1 MKHIDAF
8 NGDADGIIAR
18 HQWRLIHPMDATEC
32 FVITGMK
39 RDVSLLAKVGQE
51 TDLEINV
58 FDIGFDANIESV
70 KQLLAQGATLRYF
83 DHHRANTLFA
93 HANLITHIDT
103 SSDICT
109 SLIVDRVIDGRYRHW
124 AIAAAFGDNLIAV
137 ATSLARNAHLD
148 ERQIAQLRSLGESIN
163 YNAYGETID
172 DLYIHPEKLAQRIAP
187 YTDPFQFITDESIA
201 SELAAGF
208 SRDCA
213 LAQGTPAMH
222 ESTHV
227 ALYVLPDAAWARRVS
242 GVFANQLAD
251 ANPERAHAVLTQRA
265 GNNNYTVSIRAPTS
279 LPCGADE
286 VAMAFPTGGGRK
298 RAAGINLLPAG
309 DLDKL
314 IEKMTAVWAQ

>member
-18 HQWRLIHPMDATEC
+18 HQWRLFHPISATEC
-32 FVITGMK
+32 SVITGVK

-51 TDLEINV
+51 ADLEIHA

-70 KQLLAQGATLRYF
+70 KQLLAQGATVRYF
-83 DHHRANTLFA
+83 DHHRADTLFA

-109 SLIVDRVIDGRYRHW
+109 SLIVDRVIEGRYRRW
-124 AIAAAFGDNLIAV
+124 AIAAAFGDNLIEV
-137 ATSLARNAHLD
+137 ATSLARNAHLN
-148 ERQIAQLRSLGESIN
+148 ESQIAQLHSLGECIN

-172 DLYIHPEKLAQRIAP
+172 DLYMHPEKLAQLMAP
-187 YTDPFQFITDESIA
+187 YADPFRFIANESIV
-201 SELAAGF
+201 SELAEGF
-208 SRDCA
+208 SCDCA
-213 LAQGTPAMH
+213 LAQDTPEMH
-222 ESTHV
+222 ESKHV
-227 ALYVLPDAAWARRVS
+227 ALYALPDAAWARRVS

-265 GNNNYTVSIRAPTS
+265 GNNYTVSIRAPTS